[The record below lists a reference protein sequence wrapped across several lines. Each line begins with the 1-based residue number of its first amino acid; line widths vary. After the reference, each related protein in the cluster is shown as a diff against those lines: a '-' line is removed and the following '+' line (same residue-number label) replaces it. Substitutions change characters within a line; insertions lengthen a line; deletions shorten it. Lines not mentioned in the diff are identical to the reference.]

1 MDSNLSVPSCS
12 KNSNTKE
19 ETDKDEIN
27 IKEDSDI
34 KEYLKEEEVLSN
46 TENEVTETH
55 LDVAKLHN
63 EPIYA
68 EICSFLNMFGSL
80 LNIKPIPFL
89 KLDNMFCTLYNG
101 EGRCIKI

>member
-12 KNSNTKE
+12 KNSNAKE
-19 ETDKDEIN
+19 ETHKDEIN
-27 IKEDSDI
+27 IKEDPDI
-34 KEYLKEEEVLSN
+34 KEEEVVSN

-55 LDVAKLHN
+55 LDVAKLHS

-80 LNIKPIPFL
+80 LNIKPISFL

-101 EGRCIKI
+101 EGRYIKI